1 MHFISFI
8 LISGIVIN
16 LIILWFLSKKD
27 KTDLSQKI
35 LKSFFVCI
43 FFIPLNFYAELNNLG
58 LLFVITFNFADTATL
73 LIGPLLL
80 IYVKSLFST
89 KENLFK
95 THRIHFL
102 IPILYFFLIS
112 IPILLI
118 LVFEIST
125 VQIKDAVDSKIN
137 YIFFTADL
145 FLLVYLILSFRTLS
159 SYLNIT
165 KSAFS
170 NLKNK
175 DLKWVKNML
184 IGATFLIIIDLIG
197 FIYDFTY
204 PDSDIN
210 VGFITIIFL
219 VLFLYYLGYYG
230 VKQSN
235 VLVPHFLLQEL
246 ESKTTKKSNLSINE
260 DKLVNYIKNIKSVIQ
275 KKQLYLNENLTLNML
290 AREVDLKEKKMS
302 AIINQKMNTT
312 FYDLINSYRIEEFK
326 KRVFLKEYENIT
338 LLGIAYD
345 CGFKSKST
353 FNRLFKLYTKMS
365 PSEYKKRFYETV
377 S

>member
-80 IYVKSLFST
+80 IYVKSLFNT

-125 VQIKDAVDSKIN
+125 VQIKNAVDSKIN
-137 YIFFTADL
+137 YVFFTADL
-145 FLLVYLILSFRTLS
+145 FLLVYIILSFRTLS

-246 ESKTTKKSNLSINE
+246 ESKTIKKSNLSIE
-260 DKLVNYIKNIKSVIQ
+260 DDKLTNYIENIEFVIQ
-275 KKQLYLNENLTLNML
+275 EKQLYLNENLTLYML
-290 AREVDLKEKKMS
+290 AKEVDLKEKKLS

-326 KRVFLKEYENIT
+326 KRVVLNEYEKIT

-353 FNRLFKLYTKMS
+353 FNRLFKQKTNLS
-365 PSEYKKRFYETV
+365 PSAYKKMYFLN
-377 S
+377 

>member
-80 IYVKSLFST
+80 IYVKSLFNT

-137 YIFFTADL
+137 YVFFTADL
-145 FLLVYLILSFRTLS
+145 FLLVYIILSFRTLS

-246 ESKTTKKSNLSINE
+246 ESKTIKKSNLSIE
-260 DKLVNYIKNIKSVIQ
+260 DDKLTNYIKNIEFVIQ
-275 KKQLYLNENLTLNML
+275 EKQLYLNENLTLYML
-290 AREVDLKEKKMS
+290 AKEVDLKEKKLS

-326 KRVFLKEYENIT
+326 KRVVLNEYEKIT

-353 FNRLFKLYTKMS
+353 FNRLFKQKTNLS
-365 PSEYKKRFYETV
+365 PSAYKKMYFLN
-377 S
+377 

>member
-58 LLFVITFNFADTATL
+58 LLFIITFNFADTATL

-80 IYVKSLFST
+80 IYVKSLFNT

-125 VQIKDAVDSKIN
+125 VQIKNAVDSKIN
-137 YIFFTADL
+137 YVFFTADL
-145 FLLVYLILSFRTLS
+145 FLLVYIILSFRTLS

-246 ESKTTKKSNLSINE
+246 ESKTIKKSNLSIE
-260 DKLVNYIKNIKSVIQ
+260 DDKLTNYIENIEFVIQ
-275 KKQLYLNENLTLNML
+275 EKQLYLNENLTLYML
-290 AREVDLKEKKMS
+290 AKEVDLKEKKLS

-326 KRVFLKEYENIT
+326 KRVVLNEYEKIT

-353 FNRLFKLYTKMS
+353 FNRLFKQKTNLS
-365 PSEYKKRFYETV
+365 PSAYKKMYFLN
-377 S
+377 

>member
-80 IYVKSLFST
+80 IYVKSLFNT

-125 VQIKDAVDSKIN
+125 VQIKNAVDSKIN
-137 YIFFTADL
+137 YVFFTADL
-145 FLLVYLILSFRTLS
+145 FLLVYIILSFRTLS

-246 ESKTTKKSNLSINE
+246 ESKTIKKSNLSIE
-260 DKLVNYIKNIKSVIQ
+260 DDKLTNYIKNIEFVIQ
-275 KKQLYLNENLTLNML
+275 EKQLYLNENLTLYML
-290 AREVDLKEKKMS
+290 AKEVDLKEKKLS

-326 KRVFLKEYENIT
+326 KRVVLNEYKKIT

-353 FNRLFKLYTKMS
+353 FNRLFKQKTNLS
-365 PSEYKKRFYETV
+365 PSAYKKMYFLN
-377 S
+377 